1 MALNQRLGFTRYD
14 ADEYYRRALEAF
26 RKGDFDSA
34 IDAMTDA
41 IEMLPTKSE
50 YYAARGFFQLEDAAI
65 KEAQADFEKALKLFP
80 YEMLAHYGLGVIAYK
95 AKDWDEALDRFT
107 RAFRA
112 DQKRP
117 ETLYYLALV
126 YWQKG
131 EPANATNVMGQAQV
145 AFEAAG
151 DKRKSH
157 ADRWLTALGKLVQK
171 RVTGTD

>member
-14 ADEYYRRALEAF
+14 ADEYYRRALDAF
-26 RKGDFDSA
+26 KKGDFDNA

-50 YYAARGFFQLEDAAI
+50 YYAARGFFQLEDAAL
-65 KEAQADFEKALKLFP
+65 KEAQADFEQALKLFP
-80 YEMLAHYGLGVIAYK
+80 YEMLAHYGLGMMAYK
-95 AKDWDEALDRFT
+95 AKNWDEALEHFT
-107 RAFRA
+107 RAYRA
-112 DQKRP
+112 DAKRP

-131 EPANATNVMGQAQV
+131 EPANATNVMAQAQA
-145 AFEAAG
+145 AFESVG

-171 RVTGTD
+171 RATGTD